1 MNTAFSES
9 GVDAAVRIVHYHEVS
24 GYYEPSPMDPFWDVA
39 GLASAIRAGSSPF
52 AGVAQ
57 LRTDHDADLVHMLF
71 DGSESPYACGW
82 AFYIDDPAGDDDQ
95 FVSVAGDECISS
107 QNVFAHEI
115 GHNLGG
121 GHDVGIETE
130 PVPYSYS
137 HGFTRKAPVR
147 RSILGSGDCVMGSC
161 SRLNRWSGPNVYAG
175 GDPMGDASTA
185 DMVSS
190 LDDTVP
196 VVADYRTPNAS
207 TPGLPQSVDVEPAL
221 CYDLNWLSWSAATG
235 IAGWYEV
242 QTSLQSN
249 FSTTIDTYRGPIQTL
264 IAVSAFQTTYVRV
277 RTCNSA
283 SCSAW
288 VSSGTP
294 ATFTNS
300 CV

>member
-1 MNTAFSES
+1 
-9 GVDAAVRIVHYHEVS
+9 
-24 GYYEPSPMDPFWDVA
+24 
-39 GLASAIRAGSSPF
+39 
-52 AGVAQ
+52 
-57 LRTDHDADLVHMLF
+57 
-71 DGSESPYACGW
+71 
-82 AFYIDDPAGDDDQ
+82 
-95 FVSVAGDECISS
+95 
-107 QNVFAHEI
+107 
-115 GHNLGG
+115 
-121 GHDVGIETE
+121 
-130 PVPYSYS
+130 
-137 HGFTRKAPVR
+137 
-147 RSILGSGDCVMGSC
+147 
-161 SRLNRWSGPNVYAG
+161 
-175 GDPMGDASTA
+175 MGDASTA